1 MSDCR
6 GCGKVVNVASMQ
18 DSQRRTLKIVLA
30 INLAT
35 FVMMMGAAWFS
46 RSSSLLSGG
55 LDNLGDAFTY
65 AVSLAVV
72 GSSLQ
77 MKAKV
82 AFLKGLLILGAAVA
96 VAAQIAWRLKNPGV
110 PVFEAMGLAG
120 VLNLSANAFCLW
132 LLTPHRNGDINL
144 SSAWECSRNDIY
156 EGCAVLLAAFAV
168 WVFGAGWP
176 DLVIASALLLLFL
189 RSAVRVMRGARQ
201 ELRGTRCVSCQ
212 EESGGPAVG

>member
-1 MSDCR
+1 MSDCSS
-6 GCGKVVNVASMQ
+6 CGKVVDVAAME
-18 DSQRRTLKIVLA
+18 DSQRRTLKVVLA

-55 LDNLGDAFTY
+55 LDNLGDALTY

-77 MKAKV
+77 TKAKV

-96 VAAQIAWRLKNPGV
+96 VAVQIAWRLKNPGV

-120 VLNLSANAFCLW
+120 VLNLAANAFCLW

-156 EGCAVLLAAFAV
+156 EGFAVLLAAFAV
-168 WVFGAGWP
+168 WVFGTGWP
-176 DLVIASALLLLFL
+176 DLVIASALLLMFL
-189 RSAVRVMRGARQ
+189 RSASRVLRGAWR
-201 ELRGTRCVSCQ
+201 ELRGTAMVRSSC
-212 EESGGPAVG
+212 ESR

>member
-1 MSDCR
+1 MSDCSS
-6 GCGKVVNVASMQ
+6 CGKVVDVAAME
-18 DSQRRTLKIVLA
+18 DSQRRTLKIVLG

-55 LDNLGDAFTY
+55 LDNLGDALTY

-77 MKAKV
+77 TKAKV

-96 VAAQIAWRLKNPGV
+96 VAVQIAWRLKNPGV

-120 VLNLSANAFCLW
+120 VLNLAANAFCLW

-156 EGCAVLLAAFAV
+156 EGFAVLLAAFAV

-189 RSAVRVMRGARQ
+189 RSASRVMRGAWQ
-201 ELRGTRCVSCQ
+201 ELRGTAMVRSSC
-212 EESGGPAVG
+212 ESR

>member
-1 MSDCR
+1 MSDCSS
-6 GCGKVVNVASMQ
+6 CGKVVDVAAME
-18 DSQRRTLKIVLA
+18 DSQRRTLKIVLG

-55 LDNLGDAFTY
+55 LDNLGDSLTY

-77 MKAKV
+77 TKAKV
-82 AFLKGLLILGAAVA
+82 AFLKGLLILGAAIA
-96 VAAQIAWRLKNPGV
+96 VAAQIVWRLQNPGV

-120 VLNLSANAFCLW
+120 VLNLAANAFCLW

-156 EGCAVLLAAFAV
+156 EGFAVLLAAFAV

-176 DLVIASALLLLFL
+176 DLVIASALLVMFL
-189 RSAVRVMRGARQ
+189 RSASRVLRGAWR
-201 ELRGTRCVSCQ
+201 ELRGTAMAPSAC
-212 EESGGPAVG
+212 ELP

>member
-1 MSDCR
+1 MSDCSS
-6 GCGKVVNVASMQ
+6 CGKVVDVAAME
-18 DSQRRTLKIVLA
+18 DSQRRTLKVVLA

-55 LDNLGDAFTY
+55 LDNLGDALTY

-77 MKAKV
+77 TKAKV

-96 VAAQIAWRLKNPGV
+96 VAVQIAWRLKNPGV

-120 VLNLSANAFCLW
+120 VLNLAANAFCLW

-156 EGCAVLLAAFAV
+156 EGFAVLLAAFAV

-189 RSAVRVMRGARQ
+189 RSASRVMRGAWQ
-201 ELRGTRCVSCQ
+201 ELRGTAMVRSSC
-212 EESGGPAVG
+212 ESR

>member
-65 AVSLAVV
+65 AVSC
-72 GSSLQ
+72 
-77 MKAKV
+77 
-82 AFLKGLLILGAAVA
+82 LLYT
-96 VAAQIAWRLKNPGV
+96 
-110 PVFEAMGLAG
+110 
-120 VLNLSANAFCLW
+120 S
-132 LLTPHRNGDINL
+132 
-144 SSAWECSRNDIY
+144 
-156 EGCAVLLAAFAV
+156 
-168 WVFGAGWP
+168 
-176 DLVIASALLLLFL
+176 
-189 RSAVRVMRGARQ
+189 
-201 ELRGTRCVSCQ
+201 RCV
-212 EESGGPAVG
+212 

>member
-1 MSDCR
+1 MSECSS
-6 GCGKVVNVASMQ
+6 CGKVVDVAAME

-35 FVMMMGAAWFS
+35 FVIMMGAAWFS

-55 LDNLGDAFTY
+55 LDNLGDALTY

-77 MKAKV
+77 TKAKV
-82 AFLKGLLILGAAVA
+82 AFLKGLLILGAAIA
-96 VAAQIAWRLKNPGV
+96 VAAQIVWRLQNPGV

-120 VLNLSANAFCLW
+120 ALNLAANAFCLW

-156 EGCAVLLAAFAV
+156 EGFAVLLAAFAV
-168 WVFGAGWP
+168 WVFGTGWP
-176 DLVIASALLLLFL
+176 DLVIASALLLMFL
-189 RSAVRVMRGARQ
+189 RSASRVLRGAWR
-201 ELRGTRCVSCQ
+201 ELRGAT
-212 EESGGPAVG
+212 PAPSACELP

>member
-1 MSDCR
+1 MSDCC
-6 GCGKVVNVASMQ
+6 GCGKVVDVAAMQ
-18 DSQRRTLKIVLA
+18 ASQRHTLKIVLA

-35 FVMMMGAAWFS
+35 FIMMMGAAWFS

-55 LDNLGDAFTY
+55 LDNLGDALTY

-77 MKAKV
+77 TKAKV

-96 VAAQIAWRLKNPGV
+96 VGIQIVWRLMNPGV

-120 VLNLSANAFCLW
+120 VLNLTANAYCLW

-156 EGCAVLLAAFAV
+156 EGCAVLLAAFGV
-168 WVFGAGWP
+168 WAFGAGWP
-176 DLVIASALLLLFL
+176 DLAIASALLLLFL
-189 RSAVRVMRGARQ
+189 RSASRVLRGAWQ
-201 ELRGTRCVSCQ
+201 ELRGTGTTRARSSY
-212 EESGGPAVG
+212 EIR

>member
-1 MSDCR
+1 MERTTDQPFWKSTGLLQR
-6 GCGKVVNVASMQ
+6 SPVVEC
-18 DSQRRTLKIVLA
+18 LKKP
-30 INLAT
+30 
-35 FVMMMGAAWFS
+35 G
-46 RSSSLLSGG
+46 RS
-55 LDNLGDAFTY
+55 T
-65 AVSLAVV
+65 
-72 GSSLQ
+72 SLQ
-77 MKAKV
+77 TKAKV

>member
-1 MSDCR
+1 MSDCSS
-6 GCGKVVNVASMQ
+6 CGKVVDVASMQ

-55 LDNLGDAFTY
+55 LDNLGDALTY

-77 MKAKV
+77 TKAKV
-82 AFLKGLLILGAAVA
+82 AFLKGLLILGAAIA
-96 VAAQIAWRLKNPGV
+96 VAAQIVWRLQNPGV

-120 VLNLSANAFCLW
+120 VLNLAANAFCLW

-156 EGCAVLLAAFAV
+156 EGFAVLLAAFAV

-189 RSAVRVMRGARQ
+189 RSASRVMRGAWQ
-201 ELRGTRCVSCQ
+201 ELRGTAMVRSSC
-212 EESGGPAVG
+212 ESR